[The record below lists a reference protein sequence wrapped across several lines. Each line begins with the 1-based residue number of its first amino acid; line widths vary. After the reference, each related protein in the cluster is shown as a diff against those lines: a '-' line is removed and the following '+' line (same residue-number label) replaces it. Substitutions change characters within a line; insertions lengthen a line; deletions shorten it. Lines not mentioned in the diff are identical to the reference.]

1 MYEDQTYDIILERM
15 MNRVSDKIDKRPSSP
30 VYDLHSSTAI
40 EFQIL
45 YIELEYLIKNSY
57 GDTAAREFLILLA
70 KDRGLSPEPATK
82 AILQGEFTPTNI
94 DVTGKR
100 FNIGEINYVVT
111 EQITPGT
118 YKVQCETEGV
128 VGNQYLGDMI
138 PMEYIDGLQTAS
150 LTSVLIPG
158 EDEEDTEVFR
168 QRYFDSFNEQSFGG
182 NHADYMAKV
191 KGIEGVGSCKVKRV
205 WNGDI
210 RPADMIVSTVV
221 KNWYESIIST
231 VPAAVKPWLDAVYNA
246 AKDKKLTVGGTVHVV
261 IPNKGIHAAYK
272 KLRLAVD
279 TVPEEMIYCLKI
291 DCKKFYPS
299 IDHETLKQKFRRK
312 YKDPELLEL
321 IDEVID
327 SISTCP
333 ATDENIEFYRSCGNE
348 IKIVKVNGKDFIEG
362 VGIPIGNYFSQYDG
376 NFFLSGFDHWIK
388 EVKRVK
394 HYYRYMD
401 DICIFA
407 RTKEELHQLLAEI
420 NEYFIQNLKLRI
432 KGNYQIFPSFI
443 RGIDFVGYRI
453 FLNSTL
459 LRKSTCQE
467 MKRKM
472 TNIRKKVENGQEMN
486 YSEWCS
492 INSYKGWLKHC
503 DSSHLSDK
511 YIVPIQQY
519 ADDYYTNHIKAKKKK
534 KGGKKHERVRKST
547 QYKAA

>member
-1 MYEDQTYDIILERM
+1 MGCI
-15 MNRVSDKIDKRPSSP
+15 SRPSSDGLK
-30 VYDLHSSTAI
+30 VRFSAYRREQTSVKRYGNLYEKICSMDNLYLAFQHAKKGKGWYKEVQQI
-40 EFQIL
+40 EKRPYYYLAGLQWMLQNHL
-45 YIELEYLIKNSY
+45 YKTSEYATFTKKDGKKEREIYKLPFFPDRIAQWAVLQVIEPQ
-57 GDTAAREFLILLA
+57 LLA
-70 KDRGLSPEPATK
+70 Y
-82 AILQGEFTPTNI
+82 FT
-94 DVTGKR
+94 DD
-100 FNIGEINYVVT
+100 
-111 EQITPGT
+111 T
-118 YKVQCETEGV
+118 YS
-128 VGNQYLGDMI
+128 
-138 PMEYIDGLQTAS
+138 A
-150 LTSVLIPG
+150 
-158 EDEEDTEVFR
+158 
-168 QRYFDSFNEQSFGG
+168 
-182 NHADYMAKV
+182 
-191 KGIEGVGSCKVKRV
+191 
-205 WNGDI
+205 
-210 RPADMIVSTVV
+210 
-221 KNWYESIIST
+221 
-231 VPAAVKPWLDAVYNA
+231 
-246 AKDKKLTVGGTVHVV
+246 

-279 TVPEEMIYCLKI
+279 TVPEEMTYCLKI

-453 FLNSTL
+453 FLKDTL

-467 MKRKM
+467 FERKM
-472 TNIRKKVENGQEMN
+472 TAIRKKIESGQEMN
-486 YSEWCS
+486 YSEWCA
-492 INSYKGWLKHC
+492 INSYKGWLKYC
-503 DSSHLSDK
+503 DSSRLSEK
-511 YIVPIQQY
+511 YIEPIQPY
-519 ADDYYTNHIKAKKKK
+519 ADRYYKDHIK

>member
-1 MYEDQTYDIILERM
+1 MKKSVQWITCILRF
-15 MNRVSDKIDKRPSSP
+15 NTQRK
-30 VYDLHSSTAI
+30 
-40 EFQIL
+40 
-45 YIELEYLIKNSY
+45 
-57 GDTAAREFLILLA
+57 A
-70 KDRGLSPEPATK
+70 KD
-82 AILQGEFTPTNI
+82 
-94 DVTGKR
+94 
-100 FNIGEINYVVT
+100 
-111 EQITPGT
+111 GT
-118 YKVQCETEGV
+118 
-128 VGNQYLGDMI
+128 
-138 PMEYIDGLQTAS
+138 
-150 LTSVLIPG
+150 
-158 EDEEDTEVFR
+158 R
-168 QRYFDSFNEQSFGG
+168 
-182 NHADYMAKV
+182 
-191 KGIEGVGSCKVKRV
+191 
-205 WNGDI
+205 
-210 RPADMIVSTVV
+210 
-221 KNWYESIIST
+221 
-231 VPAAVKPWLDAVYNA
+231 
-246 AKDKKLTVGGTVHVV
+246 
-261 IPNKGIHAAYK
+261 
-272 KLRLAVD
+272 
-279 TVPEEMIYCLKI
+279 
-291 DCKKFYPS
+291 
-299 IDHETLKQKFRRK
+299 KFRRK
-312 YKDPELLEL
+312 YKDPEL

-333 ATDENIEFYRSCGNE
+333 TTDENIEFYRSCGNE

-362 VGIPIGNYFSQYDG
+362 VGIPIGNYFLQYDG
-376 NFFLSGFDHWIK
+376 NFCLSGFDHWIK

-407 RTKEELHQLLAEI
+407 STKEELHQLLAEI

-472 TNIRKKVENGQEMN
+472 TNIRKKVENCQEMN

-503 DSSHLSDK
+503 DSSYLSDK

-519 ADDYYTNHIKAKKKK
+519 ADDYYTNYIKAKKNK

>member
-1 MYEDQTYDIILERM
+1 MNGEKGILFTQGNEACVRGALYAGLRFFAGYPITPSTEVAELLSEELPHVGGRFIQMEDEISSLCA
-15 MNRVSDKIDKRPSSP
+15 VCAASVAGDKAM
-30 VYDLHSSTAI
+30 TATSGPGFSLMQ
-40 EFQIL
+40 EAL
-45 YIELEYLIKNSY
+45 GY
-57 GDTAAREFLILLA
+57 
-70 KDRGLSPEPATK
+70 
-82 AILQGEFTPTNI
+82 AIM
-94 DVTGKR
+94 
-100 FNIGEINYVVT
+100 GEIPCVVT
-111 EQITPGT
+111 SVQRGGPSTGLPT
-118 YKVQCETEGV
+118 KVAQ
-128 VGNQYLGDMI
+128 GD
-138 PMEYIDGLQTAS
+138 
-150 LTSVLIPG
+150 V
-158 EDEEDTEVFR
+158 
-168 QRYFDSFNEQSFGG
+168 
-182 NHADYMAKV
+182 
-191 KGIEGVGSCKVKRV
+191 
-205 WNGDI
+205 
-210 RPADMIVSTVV
+210 
-221 KNWYESIIST
+221 
-231 VPAAVKPWLDAVYNA
+231 
-246 AKDKKLTVGGTVHVV
+246 
-261 IPNKGIHAAYK
+261 
-272 KLRLAVD
+272 
-279 TVPEEMIYCLKI
+279 
-291 DCKKFYPS
+291 PS

-453 FLNSTL
+453 FLKDTL

-467 MKRKM
+467 FERKM
-472 TNIRKKVENGQEMN
+472 TAIRKKIESGQEMN
-486 YSEWCS
+486 YSEWCA
-492 INSYKGWLKHC
+492 INSYKGWLKYC
-503 DSSHLSDK
+503 DSSRLSEK
-511 YIVPIQQY
+511 YIEPIQPY
-519 ADDYYTNHIKAKKKK
+519 ADRYYKDHIK
-534 KGGKKHERVRKST
+534 KGGKKHEKVRKST